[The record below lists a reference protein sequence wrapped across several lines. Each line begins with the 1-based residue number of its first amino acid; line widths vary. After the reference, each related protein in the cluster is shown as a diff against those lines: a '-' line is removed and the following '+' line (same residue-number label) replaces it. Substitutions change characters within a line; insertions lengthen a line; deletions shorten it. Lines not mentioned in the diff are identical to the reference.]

1 MSYGNITGATL
12 EQWSPWLF
20 ALSAVFLLVG
30 AAHNGL
36 AFLKSGY
43 AFNNWLGL
51 VLELGRLTALLGAA
65 GLSVRVARQNAWLG
79 NLGRSVASLAV
90 VFVTTLITM
99 ATLKAAGVLADPIG
113 VIGLGAYVLS
123 VGTFLVVGIG
133 IVRTNAYSRLI
144 GGFLLAN
151 VGALLVVFFGRLL
164 VPLGLV
170 ATVVPTIQVLL
181 YLSVGYT
188 LRAQGVTSR
197 QTAPAA
203 ETTP

>member
-1 MSYGNITGATL
+1 MSFSNTTGTTL

-20 ALSAVFLLVG
+20 AFAAVFLLIG

-51 VLELGRLTALLGAA
+51 VLEFGRLTALLGAA
-65 GLSVRVARQNAWLG
+65 GLSVKIARQNTWVG
-79 NLGRSVASLAV
+79 NVGRLVASLAV
-90 VFVTTLITM
+90 VFVTTLISM
-99 ATLKAAGVLADPIG
+99 ATLKAGGVLADPIG

-123 VGTFLVVGIG
+123 VSTFLVVGIG

-144 GGFLLAN
+144 GGLLLAN
-151 VGALLVVFFGRLL
+151 VGALLVVFFGRLF

-170 ATVVPTIQVLL
+170 ATVMPGIQVLL

-188 LRAQGVTSR
+188 LRAQSVTSR

>member
-1 MSYGNITGATL
+1 MEATL

-20 ALSAVFLLVG
+20 ALGAVFLLVG

-65 GLSVRVARQNAWLG
+65 GLSVRVARQNARLG
-79 NLGRSVASLAV
+79 NLGRIVASLAV
-90 VFVTTLITM
+90 VFVTTLITL
-99 ATLKAAGVLADPIG
+99 AALKTAGVLADPIG
-113 VIGLGAYVLS
+113 IVGLGAYALS
-123 VGTFLVVGIG
+123 VSTFLVVGIG

-151 VGALLVVFFGRLL
+151 VGALLVVFFGRLF

-170 ATVVPTIQVLL
+170 ATVIPGIQVLL
-181 YLSVGYT
+181 YFSVGYT
-188 LRAQGVTSR
+188 LRSQNVTTR
-197 QTAPAA
+197 QTAPVAD
-203 ETTP
+203 TTS